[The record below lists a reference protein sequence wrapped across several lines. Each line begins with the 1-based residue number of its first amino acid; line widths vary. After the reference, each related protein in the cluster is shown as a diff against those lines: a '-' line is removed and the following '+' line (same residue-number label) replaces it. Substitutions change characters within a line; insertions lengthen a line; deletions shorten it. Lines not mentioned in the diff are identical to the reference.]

1 MYIWQHKSCPS
12 FYADSTQLSPRLE
25 VVLAL
30 QQRLL
35 SKASDLSAGL
45 DKDAELD
52 ALIQSAIITSEIEG
66 DCLDAESVR
75 SSVARQLWLEQ
86 AGLPDPT
93 RPDPA

>member
-25 VVLAL
+25 VALAL

-35 SKASDLSAGL
+35 GKASDLSAGL

-52 ALIQSAIITSEIEG
+52 ALIQSAIKTSEIEG

-93 RPDPA
+93 RPGTA